1 MTPAAGRGG
10 QGRLHLLP
18 PVPPAFPW
26 VIRVGGAPPHQASP
40 SRFQPPLRPRSRP
53 YQEAG
58 ARTVCSRL
66 PPTLHGAD
74 VIGELSAP
82 PHALKPPTALPDVRV
97 VPGWLGRILN
107 LVTELRRGRAKV
119 SVWTEAK
126 RRGVSKVSRLHPTPY
141 SLLPAHL
148 GACRAEL
155 SSANPSQPQP
165 RPQSQAYAEP

>member
-1 MTPAAGRGG
+1 M
-10 QGRLHLLP
+10 HLLP

-66 PPTLHGAD
+66 PPTLHGAY
-74 VIGELSAP
+74 VIGELSVL

-126 RRGVSKVSRLHPTPY
+126 RRGVSKVSRLHPAPY
-141 SLLPAHL
+141 SLIPAHL

>member
-66 PPTLHGAD
+66 PPTLHGAY
-74 VIGELSAP
+74 VIGELSVL

-107 LVTELRRGRAKV
+107 LVTELRRKGQGECVDRGKA
-119 SVWTEAK
+119 E
-126 RRGVSKVSRLHPTPY
+126 RRL
-141 SLLPAHL
+141 
-148 GACRAEL
+148 
-155 SSANPSQPQP
+155 
-165 RPQSQAYAEP
+165 

>member
-10 QGRLHLLP
+10 QGRLHLHPTCTPRLP
-18 PVPPAFPW
+18 
-26 VIRVGGAPPHQASP
+26 VGHTRRRCAPSP
-40 SRFQPPLRPRSRP
+40 SLSKPISTPLRPRSRP

-58 ARTVCSRL
+58 GRTVCSRL
-66 PPTLHGAD
+66 PPTRHGAY
-74 VIGELSAP
+74 VIGELSAL
-82 PHALKPPTALPDVRV
+82 PHALEPPTALPDVRV

-165 RPQSQAYAEP
+165 RPQSQACAEP